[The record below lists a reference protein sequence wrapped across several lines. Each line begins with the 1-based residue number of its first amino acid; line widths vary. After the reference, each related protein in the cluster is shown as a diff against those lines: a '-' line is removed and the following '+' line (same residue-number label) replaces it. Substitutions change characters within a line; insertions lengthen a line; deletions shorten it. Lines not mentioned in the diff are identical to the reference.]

1 MSTKKNHDHRGFTR
15 VERVLSYTD
24 KPVYLFLLG
33 FTSYKTEKA
42 LYGMEV
48 QVELYENIKS
58 EKHLRKLIKKSQK
71 MKGAYYF

>member
-1 MSTKKNHDHRGFTR
+1 MSTKKNHDHRGFAR
-15 VERVLSYTD
+15 VEHVLSYTG